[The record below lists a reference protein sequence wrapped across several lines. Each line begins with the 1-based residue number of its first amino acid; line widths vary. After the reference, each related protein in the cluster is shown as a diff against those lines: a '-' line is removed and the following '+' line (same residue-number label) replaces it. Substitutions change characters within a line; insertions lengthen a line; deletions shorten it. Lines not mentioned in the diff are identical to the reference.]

1 MIFYDKQKPLTDEVQ
16 SQYAPLRLG
25 LQKDSTLTNNIYE
38 FFVIG
43 TRRGDED
50 GPERILR
57 ILQEHRAKLV
67 SVNLFPNGETSSDF
81 VMTCMIDGSK
91 LDCQPDSL
99 LIAFRKFRFVNRAE
113 KSKMNGRTFSAFL
126 FPLFIANNQRSVVLD
141 AQTLLALEVSLGGVT
156 GLDDK
161 VVSSILLEMG
171 RKQGARIFK
180 EQIQSNLV
188 PAQKKDDY
196 FMDSIK
202 TYMIAS
208 GWGVFSASFVDGVN
222 TAYLINPPVF
232 ERGSAAPL
240 VGGSYLRGL
249 VLGLLESK
257 AGNVSR
263 LAVSH
268 ENYNKER
275 RLLSMY
281 LGNENEVRAFEEVQ
295 KNQER
300 PVGIREAISS
310 ETGSQIMTRLEG
322 GDKVDGQ
329 SEVSINVSLKEPPDS
344 IDGPSPVV
352 PSFDA
357 MGLAA
362 GLGDTGVVMKI
373 LKMCTAG
380 TQKIRLMDSARLTLS
395 KANEYIERM
404 MKADLL
410 EAKKAPGTENIT
422 YYTTKKG
429 EDFQRVQE
437 KLERMLQE
445 T

>member
-1 MIFYDKQKPLTDEVQ
+1 MIFHEKQKAVTDEVQ

-50 GPERILR
+50 GPEKILR
-57 ILQEHRAKLV
+57 ILQEHKAKLV
-67 SVNLFPNGETSSDF
+67 SVNLFPSGEAGSDF
-81 VMTCMIDGSK
+81 TLTCMIDGSK

-126 FPLFIANNQRSVVLD
+126 FPFLIANSQRSVVLD
-141 AQTLLALEVSLGGVT
+141 AQTLLALEVSLGNVT
-156 GLDDK
+156 GLDERI
-161 VVSSILLEMG
+161 VSSILLEMG
-171 RKQGARIFK
+171 RKQGTRIFK

-188 PAQKKDDY
+188 PAQKQDDY
-196 FMDSIK
+196 SIDSIK

-208 GWGVFSASFVDGVN
+208 GWGIFSASFVDGVS
-222 TAYLINPPVF
+222 TTYVTNPPVF
-232 ERGSAAPL
+232 ERGSVAPL

-249 VLGLLESK
+249 VLGLMESK

-281 LGNENEVRAFEEVQ
+281 LGNESEVRAYEEVQ
-295 KNQER
+295 KTQEQ
-300 PVGIREAISS
+300 PVGIQEAISS
-310 ETGSQIMTRLEG
+310 EPG
-322 GDKVDGQ
+322 GQMIAQLNARDKVAEH
-329 SEVSINVSLKEPPDS
+329 SVLINVSSQGVPASINGPAPP
-344 IDGPSPVV
+344 V

-357 MGLAA
+357 KGFAA
-362 GLGDTGVVMKI
+362 GLGDLNVVMKI
-373 LKMCTAG
+373 LKMCTTG

-395 KANEYIERM
+395 KANEYIERL

-422 YYTTKKG
+422 YYATKKG

-437 KLERMLQE
+437 KLEYMLQE
-445 T
+445 S

>member
-1 MIFYDKQKPLTDEVQ
+1 MIFHDKQKPVIDEVQ

-50 GPERILR
+50 GPEKILR

-67 SVNLFPNGETSSDF
+67 SVNLFPSGEAGSDF
-81 VMTCMIDGSK
+81 TLTCMIDGSK
-91 LDCQPDSL
+91 LDCQADSL

-126 FPLFIANNQRSVVLD
+126 FPLLIANNQRSVVLD
-141 AQTLLALEVSLGGVT
+141 AQTLLSLEVSLGNVT
-156 GLDDK
+156 GLDEK

-171 RKQGARIFK
+171 RKQGTRIFK

-188 PAQKKDDY
+188 PAQKQDDY
-196 FMDSIK
+196 FIDSIK

-208 GWGVFSASFVDGVN
+208 GWGVFSASFVDGVS

-232 ERGSAAPL
+232 ERGSVAPL
-240 VGGSYLRGL
+240 VGGSFLRGL
-249 VLGLLESK
+249 VLGLLESR

-268 ENYNKER
+268 ENYSKER

-281 LGNENEVRAFEEVQ
+281 LGNENEVRAFQEVQ
-295 KNQER
+295 KNQEQ

-310 ETGSQIMTRLEG
+310 GSASQIMTQVDG
-322 GDKVDGQ
+322 GDNAAEH
-329 SEVSINVSLKEPPDS
+329 SEVSINISLKEPSDS
-344 IDGPSPVV
+344 IDGPSPIV

-357 MGLAA
+357 KGLAA
-362 GLGDTGVVMKI
+362 GLGETGLVMKI
-373 LKMCTAG
+373 LKMCTTG

-395 KANEYIERM
+395 RANEYIERM

-437 KLERMLQE
+437 KLEHMLQE
-445 T
+445 S